1 MHVCSIITSYT
12 AGGAEV
18 LAANLSA
25 AFVEARHRSTMLA
38 LCDAATIGNPLDYE
52 AAFKQRVCDAGSD
65 ALSLSLTNRRNVL
78 TGALAMRRVI
88 RDMEPDIIHV
98 HTAQALL
105 LLLFAGVRR
114 PVVYTHHNI
123 RCNFPLWLFRAF
135 ARIPGSYNPIELGRA
150 SCREEVC

>member
-1 MHVCSIITSYT
+1 
-12 AGGAEV
+12 
-18 LAANLSA
+18 
-25 AFVEARHRSTMLA
+25 MLA

-52 AAFKQRVCDAGSD
+52 AVFKQRVSDAGSE
-65 ALSLSLTNRRNVL
+65 ALSLRLTNRRNVL

-114 PVVYTHHNI
+114 PVVYTHRSEEHTSELQSLMRISSAVFCLKKKNYKHN
-123 RCNFPLWLFRAF
+123 N
-135 ARIPGSYNPIELGRA
+135 
-150 SCREEVC
+150 